1 MSSKFYI
8 LYIIKMSFRDEKGA
22 KRSFQK
28 PPLYNTFIESPKTIG
43 LKK

>member
-1 MSSKFYI
+1 MSSKLHI
-8 LYIIKMSFRDEKGA
+8 LYIIKMSFWDEKGA

-28 PPLYNTFIESPKTIG
+28 PPLYNTFIENPKTIG